1 MLRGLERSHFTAG
14 CQILIWASPDGDM
27 IERLRLDT
35 VPFPQ
40 QKIICFNYSYS
51 CGGAFKELSKR
62 IQASNHD
69 WLPPCFFVGIPL
81 RLVGCSDS
89 ESFHFSC
96 DHLPV
101 ERMNALESV
110 SKPNTVSHDCCGF
123 GLEVF
128 QS

>member
-51 CGGAFKELSKR
+51 CGGAFQELSKR

-69 WLPPCFFVGIPL
+69 WLPPLFLCWNPTSPR
-81 RLVGCSDS
+81 RL
-89 ESFHFSC
+89 
-96 DHLPV
+96 L
-101 ERMNALESV
+101 
-110 SKPNTVSHDCCGF
+110 GF
-123 GLEVF
+123 GKLPFLMRQPSGGTNECSRISPQTQHGF
-128 QS
+128 S